1 VQPWGDELGGSH
13 FLRLVLCIAALAVAA
28 PAAHT
33 EVPKPPIEIA
43 APSAAQSVVAPSRP
57 TLKRKV
63 AVGRFSNSTRYG
75 KALLIEAERD
85 PLADQAA
92 DMLTARLID
101 SGQFLVFERGDLD
114 VISREQTGAEAAK
127 LVGVDALLVGSV
139 TEFGRKIEGKAG
151 FLNSKTRQ
159 VASATVEVRLV
170 DVRTGQAFFSTAG
183 SGSAS
188 VEVGEVAGFGSR
200 AGYDSTLNDK
210 AISAAIS
217 DLMTNVI
224 QKLQERRWFTDV
236 LQVRGDQLYLS
247 GGPAQGLKIGEAL
260 AVEARG
266 ETVTSGQ
273 SGLPIT
279 LPGHTVARL
288 EVISFFGDAPESEGT
303 IARIVQ
309 GQVSSTDLK
318 TLRVVEVH

>member
-1 VQPWGDELGGSH
+1 MCNLGATSWGART
-13 FLRLVLCIAALAVAA
+13 LRLVVYIAALAVAA
-28 PAAHT
+28 PSAHA

-43 APSAAQSVVAPSRP
+43 APAAAQLVVAPSRP

-92 DMLTARLID
+92 DMLTARLVD
-101 SGQFLVFERGDLD
+101 SGQFLVFERSDLD
-114 VISREQTGAEAAK
+114 VVSREQAGADSAK

-170 DVRTGQAFFSTAG
+170 DVRTGQAFFSTTG

-236 LQVRGDQLYLS
+236 LQVHGDQLYLS
-247 GGPAQGLKIGEAL
+247 GGPAQGLKIGDAL

-279 LPGHTVARL
+279 LPGNTVARL
-288 EVISFFGDAPESEGT
+288 EVTSFFGDTPESEGT
-303 IARIVQ
+303 VARIVQ
-309 GQVSSTDLK
+309 GQVPAADLK
-318 TLRVVEVH
+318 RLRVVEFH